1 MSFESLLITVERR
14 VKIGVLPTPEF
25 QSAGI
30 QRQPSSA
37 HGSIV
42 PLLLGSGDL
51 VGVLLSLRSLS
62 PRFCNLKSGGQFLSQ
77 SSGPVGLRIGQCS
90 GRLLSFR
97 GSYQFLGI
105 AGGFNRKI
113 CRHHRADHQGESD
126 RCAEAGDDCIAA
138 SSALRSRRGTDR
150 PCLDRFAMQK
160 RSSSSANSYAV
171 LMQCVRCRKVSN
183 LAHRKRY
190 AGRVFRICRS
200 AQDIVDSNDR

>member
-1 MSFESLLITVERR
+1 MLITVEQR

-51 VGVLLSLRSLS
+51 VGVLLPLRSLGLG
-62 PRFCNLKSGGQFLSQ
+62 FCNLKSGGQFVNQ

-90 GRLLSFR
+90 GRLLSFW
-97 GSYQFLGI
+97 GSCQFLGI
-105 AGGFNRKI
+105 ASGFI

-126 RCAEAGDDCIAA
+126 SCAEAGDDCIAA
-138 SSALRSRRGTDR
+138 SSALRSRRGADR

-160 RSSSSANSYAV
+160 RSSSSANSCAV
-171 LMQCVRCRKVSN
+171 LMRRVRCRKVSN

-200 AQDIVDSNDR
+200 AQAIVNSNDR